1 MGSDSGNDKSG
12 KSENLVDP
20 NNPKSGQYDPT
31 RGRTLGYNDFVGGGM
46 YGPDNARGEDPGKPD
61 WQARRDTWNSKA
73 KTTVDGHKETS
84 EVSDYAVLRDRAK
97 KGVAR
102 ALRDAN
108 SNRDQA
114 KTSGARETLGDSVGP
129 LGLNAGP
136 DVAKTQQALKDE
148 GFALEVNGD
157 IDTTTVNATKMV
169 QEEKG
174 LKVDG
179 QINPGGPTEKALFG
193 DGGLKSL
200 TPDITQKHPG
210 TVSTAQ
216 QVANLERQAK
226 AADDAQKQ
234 AQRAEQQ
241 RQRKADAQRK
251 SRQAFRTI
259 DEQITRAYRAS
270 QQQKQQQV
278 DEHAAR
284 QRREW
289 QLAEEASMAELRSL
303 QPDDLSTP
311 QNLTDRPRMD
321 EHGNWFDQRGTRIE
335 NPYRLEEQG
344 QLHSAGFLS
353 DLFGPNSSVT
363 LSLPQTPENQIILEK
378 AESLEI
384 DSGLVDLNE
393 EFDRSLIG
401 TLHGINGKT
410 EEEKDKAIELNA
422 ELAKKSETNPRYRE
436 MHRQVLRT
444 LGNYGR
450 PGWGGYGLM
459 SDAELE
465 RARTYSL
472 SIGSILY
479 GTGLL
484 SGLPTPASGFLSN
497 GQSAKK
503 EIRLR
508 NKRIGSGN

>member
-73 KTTVDGHKETS
+73 KTTVDGHKEIS

-148 GFALEVNGD
+148 GFALEVTGD
-157 IDTTTVNATKMV
+157 IDTPTVNATKMV

-241 RQRKADAQRK
+241 RQREADAQRK
-251 SRQAFRTI
+251 SRQTFHTI
-259 DEQITRAYRAS
+259 DEQVTQAYRAS
-270 QQQKQQQV
+270 QQQKQQQQEKAKT
-278 DEHAAR
+278 DEALRKAR
-284 QRREW
+284 QEFR
-289 QLAEEASMAELRSL
+289 
-303 QPDDLSTP
+303 
-311 QNLTDRPRMD
+311 
-321 EHGNWFDQRGTRIE
+321 
-335 NPYRLEEQG
+335 
-344 QLHSAGFLS
+344 
-353 DLFGPNSSVT
+353 
-363 LSLPQTPENQIILEK
+363 
-378 AESLEI
+378 EI
-384 DSGLVDLNE
+384 DQHVMESARKIGLLA
-393 EFDRSLIG
+393 RSKQ
-401 TLHGINGKT
+401 TKQVSPTT
-410 EEEKDKAIELNA
+410 EQ
-422 ELAKKSETNPRYRE
+422 T
-436 MHRQVLRT
+436 
-444 LGNYGR
+444 
-450 PGWGGYGLM
+450 GYGLSPVEEKM
-459 SDAELE
+459 VQVGDVSGFWNSRKAKGDPIADIALKSLNPPGGFFDALFGGRSVNDRLE
-465 RARTYSL
+465 AFARVYTGKSVDL
-472 SIGSILY
+472 EKVRKDFMREHAQAVQNDNKGKP
-479 GTGLL
+479 GLL
-484 SGLPTPASGFLSN
+484 DPGQVYDYHQKVFSGYGLPSTAFG
-497 GQSAKK
+497 
-503 EIRLR
+503 
-508 NKRIGSGN
+508 GSPFTGHKMESHLTRGLWCSDCDE